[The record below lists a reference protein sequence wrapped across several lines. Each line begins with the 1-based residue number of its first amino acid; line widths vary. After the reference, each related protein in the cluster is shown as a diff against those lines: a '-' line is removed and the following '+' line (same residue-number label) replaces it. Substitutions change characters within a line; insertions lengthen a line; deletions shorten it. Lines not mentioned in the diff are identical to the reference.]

1 MRQSM
6 GGVPRF
12 VRLSTSDNILSCK
25 MATSGD
31 WKTAE
36 NDQIPPN
43 MGVFFNRNDAQRPEI
58 VAKCQFETQ
67 DGDFRFLKNSGE

>member
-1 MRQSM
+1 M

-31 WKTAE
+31 WETAE

-43 MGVFFNRNDAQRPEI
+43 MGVFLTGITLRGQKLSPNAILKFNMA
-58 VAKCQFETQ
+58 T
-67 DGDFRFLKNSGE
+67 SGS